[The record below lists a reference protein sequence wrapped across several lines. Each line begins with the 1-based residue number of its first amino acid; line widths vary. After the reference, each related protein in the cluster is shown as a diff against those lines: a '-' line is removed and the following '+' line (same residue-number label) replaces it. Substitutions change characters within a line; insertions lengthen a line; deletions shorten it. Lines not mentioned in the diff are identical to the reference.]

1 MCDGDVK
8 IHEST
13 MQEITFCALCFV
25 SSYLRLRE
33 VTSESPDSPHLSP
46 PSQSITPS
54 RQSSPFT
61 VLQVCSRRQSPYRT
75 PGSCRINDQ
84 MLERDL
90 MLYLLFVSLLNG
102 ATAFAPLKR
111 QRTGVFIHGRK
122 AIVGAKSKIHSITL
136 LHALLPRISVSQ
148 VQSNVDIL
156 SLADLRY
163 KEWILQDDINNTD
176 KASPSQHSFRLATA
190 EICQER
196 RKDGAIAFLAKYYNG
211 NEEIVGAAEL
221 SPIETRGC
229 IRSNNDAHLK
239 SAFNTPIAMYATDIV
254 TSSSHRRLGIG
265 SKLMNE
271 LEDEAWRLGCRFVF
285 LHVEYDNAVAIGF
298 YHRLWYSDV
307 QDNAIDDI
315 GVVTLTFTDEGSI
328 AVPRTSLDTLGG
340 ENKDGT
346 RIDEQVPHH
355 ETIIVDTRQLAA
367 NAGTTGQL
375 LMVKKL
381 KEPNTNDQ
389 DDIQSETSASK
400 AAGFGYNAGGFGSK
414 SKTVKK
420 KKK

>member
-1 MCDGDVK
+1 
-8 IHEST
+8 
-13 MQEITFCALCFV
+13 
-25 SSYLRLRE
+25 
-33 VTSESPDSPHLSP
+33 
-46 PSQSITPS
+46 
-54 RQSSPFT
+54 
-61 VLQVCSRRQSPYRT
+61 
-75 PGSCRINDQ
+75 
-84 MLERDL
+84 

-102 ATAFAPLKR
+102 ATAFASLKR

-122 AIVGAKSKIHSITL
+122 AIVGAKSNIHSITML
-136 LHALLPRISVSQ
+136 NVLLPRISVSR

-163 KEWILQDDINNTD
+163 KEWILRDDINNTD
-176 KASPSQHSFRLATA
+176 KSKASPSQHSFRLATA

-196 RKDGAIAFLAKYYNG
+196 SKDGAFAFLAKYYNG

-229 IRSNNDAHLK
+229 IRFNNNTHLK
-239 SAFNTPIAMYATDIV
+239 SVSNTSIAMYATDIV

-298 YHRLWYSDV
+298 YHRLGYLDV

-315 GVVTLTFTDEGSI
+315 GVVTLTFTNEGLI
-328 AVPRTSLDTLGG
+328 AVPTTSLDTLGG

-346 RIDEQVPHH
+346 RIDEQVPHA
-355 ETIIVDTRQLAA
+355 TIIVDTRQLAA

-381 KEPNTNDQ
+381 KEPNTNDK

-400 AAGFGYNAGGFGSK
+400 AAGFGGNNAGGFGSK
-414 SKTVKK
+414 RKTVKK

>member
-1 MCDGDVK
+1 
-8 IHEST
+8 
-13 MQEITFCALCFV
+13 
-25 SSYLRLRE
+25 
-33 VTSESPDSPHLSP
+33 
-46 PSQSITPS
+46 
-54 RQSSPFT
+54 
-61 VLQVCSRRQSPYRT
+61 
-75 PGSCRINDQ
+75 
-84 MLERDL
+84 

-102 ATAFAPLKR
+102 AIAFASLKR
-111 QRTGVFIHGRK
+111 QRTGVLIHGRK
-122 AIVGAKSKIHSITL
+122 AIVGAKSNIHSTTL
-136 LHALLPRISVSQ
+136 LNVLLPRISVSR

-163 KEWILQDDINNTD
+163 KEWILQDDINGTD
-176 KASPSQHSFRLATA
+176 ESKASPSQHSFRLATA

-196 RKDGAIAFLAKYYNG
+196 SKDDAIDFLAKYYNG

-229 IRSNNDAHLK
+229 IRFNNDTHLK
-239 SAFNTPIAMYATDIV
+239 SVSNTPIAMYATDIV

-271 LEDEAWRLGCRFVF
+271 LEDEAWRMGCRFVF

-298 YHRLWYSDV
+298 YHRLGYLDV
-307 QDNAIDDI
+307 QDNVRDDI
-315 GVVTLTFTDEGSI
+315 GVVTLTFTDEGLI
-328 AVPRTSLDTLGG
+328 AVPTTSLDTLAG

-381 KEPNTNDQ
+381 KEPNTNDK

-400 AAGFGYNAGGFGSK
+400 AAGFGGNNAGGFGSK
-414 SKTVKK
+414 RKTVKK